1 MNAHKAVLE
10 GIQAM
15 AARLKPAGDGKPRFM
30 VMRDSLVERDP
41 ELAQQKK
48 PTCLEEEPDV
58 YVWKVGPDG
67 KPLDRK
73 STRLNSSH
81 QIISYAVFCLKKKN
95 KLVLQPWCR
104 PAR

>member
-1 MNAHKAVLE
+1 MNAHKAVLD
-10 GIQAM
+10 GIQAT
-15 AARLKPAGDGKPRFM
+15 AKRLKPAGDGKPRFM

-67 KPLDRK
+67 KPLAKEAPVKENDHALDPSR
-73 STRLNSSH
+73 
-81 QIISYAVFCLKKKN
+81 Y
-95 KLVLQPWCR
+95 LVARFDLR
-104 PAR
+104 PLSVGYSQRVY